1 MRHLWRV
8 GRWSSSSTER
18 GSLGGSVNP
27 APKGAR
33 GREIVRTMAPFNM
46 IMHPICEGTRRR
58 DTTFAPRSCWASRPC
73 AHVARAAPTTRRG
86 RALVPALASLRPQ
99 LRLPKSLISST
110 RSGW

>member
-18 GSLGGSVNP
+18 GSLEGSVNP
-27 APKGAR
+27 PRAR
-33 GREIVRTMAPFNM
+33 TRSGEGNRADYAES
-46 IMHPICEGTRRR
+46 ICQGFRRR
-58 DTTFAPRSCWASRPC
+58 DTIRPAKLLPRVLVRARRPSPEP
-73 AHVARAAPTTRRG
+73 RPRG
-86 RALVPALASLRPQ
+86 RAFVPALASLRPQ